1 MLGVGV
7 VCVFNTEDVNSRGK
21 VYLVADVSKEPR
33 IVFAWHVPIGLE
45 VVFELVVGDA
55 TGLLQA
61 VHAFPNLH

>member
-21 VYLVADVSKEPR
+21 VYLVADLSKEPG
-33 IVFAWHVPIGLE
+33 IVFAWHLPICLE
-45 VVFELVVGDA
+45 LVFDLVVGDA

-61 VHAFPNLH
+61 VHAFPNSH